1 MPHLA
6 LLIPKAVTD
15 SDRLK
20 EVSVIPQGGMTDY
33 QFGEKNQKNLE
44 NSSLKGNLQ
53 TISLILCIDIFI
65 FFSIAQLFANW

>member
-15 SDRLK
+15 SDGLR

-33 QFGEKNQKNLE
+33 QFGEKKSKEFGELFFEGKPSNNII
-44 NSSLKGNLQ
+44 NSLH
-53 TISLILCIDIFI
+53 
-65 FFSIAQLFANW
+65 